1 MMNIHKRSDYE
12 DRPASGRTAELMR
25 TADKLATFHRISW
38 KEAFGKVAS
47 AAFRLHRYRSAH
59 NRLLQEALRKLD
71 CSDTSGCNA

>member
-1 MMNIHKRSDYE
+1 MKIRKHSDHE
-12 DRPASGRTAELMR
+12 DRSASGRTAELMR

-47 AAFRLHRYRSAH
+47 PAFRLHRYRSAQ

-71 CSDTSGCNA
+71 CSDTGGCSA